1 MTIDDPAAVSPG
13 EICDLIATLPSD
25 RRWLGILTGWRGRG
39 KTTWCSALASVAR
52 ARGLA
57 VAGLLSPGIF
67 DTNSLPVA
75 ERIKLRIDLVDL
87 ATGYSRVLAT
97 PGDPHA
103 EGHGMRWHFI
113 QETIA
118 WGNAALSSADA
129 ATWSSSMSWAPEL
142 TPRPWPDCRCRTA
155 RRAKVHSC
163 RGRHPARTGRASA
176 GALARGGGAYGAGMG
191 RRMRAQ

>member
-13 EICDLIATLPSD
+13 EICDLLTTLPSG

-129 ATWSSSMSWAPEL
+129 ADLVIIDELGPLELTHGRGLTAGVALLDEHRYSCAVVVIRPEL
-142 TPRPWPDCRCRTA
+142 VAQAQARWPEAVVLT
-155 RRAKVHSC
+155 V
-163 RGRHPARTGRASA
+163 PAWDDE
-176 GALARGGGAYGAGMG
+176 
-191 RRMRAQ
+191 

>member
-13 EICDLIATLPSD
+13 EICDLITTLPSD

-57 VAGLLSPGIF
+57 VAGLLSPAIY
-67 DTNSLPVA
+67 DTDSLPVA

-129 ATWSSSMSWAPEL
+129 ADLVIIDELGPLELTHGQGLTAGLSLLDEHRYSCAVAVIRPEL
-142 TPRPWPDCRCRTA
+142 VAQAQARWPEAVVLT
-155 RRAKVHSC
+155 V
-163 RGRHPARTGRASA
+163 PAWDDE
-176 GALARGGGAYGAGMG
+176 
-191 RRMRAQ
+191 

>member
-13 EICDLIATLPSD
+13 EICDLITTLPSD

-129 ATWSSSMSWAPEL
+129 ADLVIIDELGPLELTHGRGLTAGLSLLDERRYTFAVAVIRPEL
-142 TPRPWPDCRCRTA
+142 VAQAQARWPEAVVLT
-155 RRAKVHSC
+155 V
-163 RGRHPARTGRASA
+163 PAWDDE
-176 GALARGGGAYGAGMG
+176 
-191 RRMRAQ
+191 

>member
-13 EICDLIATLPSD
+13 EICDLITTLPSD

-57 VAGLLSPGIF
+57 VAGLLSPAIF
-67 DTNSLPVA
+67 DTDSLPVA

-129 ATWSSSMSWAPEL
+129 ADLVIIDELGPLELTHGRGLTAGVALLDEHRYSCAVAVIRPEL
-142 TPRPWPDCRCRTA
+142 VAQAQARWPEAVVLT
-155 RRAKVHSC
+155 V
-163 RGRHPARTGRASA
+163 PAWDDE
-176 GALARGGGAYGAGMG
+176 
-191 RRMRAQ
+191 